1 MPKTPKIFVN
11 NINKYHL
18 YLSISVWKDYF
29 NTKKRYEDILG
40 RTSEAIL
47 NANKFTTP
55 WQRQNI
61 EMECLKMI
69 KILALKLQTRLP
81 MPA

>member
-1 MPKTPKIFVN
+1 M
-11 NINKYHL
+11 
-18 YLSISVWKDYF
+18 
-29 NTKKRYEDILG
+29 LG

-69 KILALKLQTRLP
+69 KILALKFQTQLP
-81 MPA
+81 MPG